1 MVVCARCGREPR
13 ADESVIFLS
22 FEARLLHV
30 TCYEAESAKVIA
42 HAHDVVNESTLRNK
56 SSRELLARAELGLV
70 ESAVACAMAREAVK
84 DSRHL
89 RGGDETCLSC
99 NVGAF
104 LGVRNRHDLDGLM
117 GLMSDHCIVDVIG
130 LGPLPAG
137 RYEGGDAVRGA
148 YEVLFETFPD
158 ARWTETAYAIATN
171 TASCEWTFQATRA
184 DGTMLASTGHDVLK
198 FSEGRIA
205 VQTSRVSPVPQ
216 RWSGNGPMRY

>member
-1 MVVCARCGREPR
+1 GGRQEGAEERPACR
-13 ADESVIFLS
+13 AGV
-22 FEARLLHV
+22 EAC
-30 TCYEAESAKVIA
+30 T
-42 HAHDVVNESTLRNK
+42 
-56 SSRELLARAELGLV
+56 
-70 ESAVACAMAREAVK
+70 
-84 DSRHL
+84 
-89 RGGDETCLSC
+89 SC
-99 NVGAF
+99 TVGAF

-205 VQTSRVSPVPQ
+205 VQTSRVSPVQQ
-216 RWSGNGPMRY
+216 RWNGNGLMRY